1 MEESRHGGLLGKLC
15 HSNHMV
21 RDAMPRKQSIDNT
34 HILCNH
40 QRLNFASRTNKLAEP
55 AFHVT

>member
-1 MEESRHGGLLGKLC
+1 
-15 HSNHMV
+15 
-21 RDAMPRKQSIDNT
+21 MPRKQSIDNT

-55 AFHVT
+55 AFRVT